1 MGSCMLSKHFV
12 VLDSPSTSWFIAA
25 GNRNFVVAIEPKI
38 CSKQEQITCED
49 EMQVFYSAFTV
60 NKYCGGQEKN
70 FLLEKMYIDK
80 MLEPKNYVVSE
91 SHYRSH
97 WLKFASFNVI
107 MKIIQC

>member
-1 MGSCMLSKHFV
+1 
-12 VLDSPSTSWFIAA
+12 
-25 GNRNFVVAIEPKI
+25 
-38 CSKQEQITCED
+38 
-49 EMQVFYSAFTV
+49 
-60 NKYCGGQEKN
+60 
-70 FLLEKMYIDK
+70 MYIEK